1 MTIINNFI
9 AVYLFYQQNRLGEV
23 VKKNILFLLV
33 VFFPVFVSSKVIVT
47 HGAWGDDQDWY
58 QPGGYFYDALR
69 ISGNVIGQDV
79 IAFTWD
85 QFLGGITHKERLNA
99 GRELA
104 KLVVDLTTQGE
115 TEIIIIGHSYGG
127 HVAKAA
133 SQILAVALGLESADR
148 PIVIVDKSLGQTK
161 TVSEWDQKYYEQVCN
176 EVKSYTEVK
185 VLKSGIKKDFLIDAL
200 YTLGTPNDIDDYESH
215 MDVIQFLFN
224 FHSNGDLVSDFV
236 GDRKLP
242 DPKHDRAVNLEVRI
256 KGSGWF
262 GLWGQPNH
270 LQMHAQE
277 IAKWILYVPFYL
289 ANEKQSGFQEFTF
302 EHDGRIQFGAN
313 RFPKYS
319 YAKKQFRNIISKFKC
334 IKNKIT
340 FLKVS

>member
-1 MTIINNFI
+1 MKKKLL
-9 AVYLFYQQNRLGEV
+9 LFVL
-23 VKKNILFLLV
+23 ILFPTV
-33 VFFPVFVSSKVIVT
+33 VLPKVIVT
-47 HGAWGDDQDWY
+47 HGAWGDDMNWY
-58 QPGGYFYDALR
+58 KPGGDFYDALK
-69 ISGNVIGQDV
+69 ISGDVIGQDV
-79 IAFTWD
+79 VSFKWD

-115 TEIIIIGHSYGG
+115 SEIIIVAHSYGG

-133 SQILAVALGLESADR
+133 SQILAVALGLQRADR
-148 PIVIVDKSLGQTK
+148 PIVLVNRDLDSTK
-161 TVSEWDQKYYEQVCN
+161 IVSEWDQKHYEQVCN
-176 EVKSYTEVK
+176 DVRIYTQEK
-185 VLKSGIKKDFLIDAL
+185 ILKYGSKNVKDFLIDAL

-224 FHSNGDLVSDFV
+224 FYSHGDLVQDLV
-236 GDRKLP
+236 GDRELP
-242 DPKHDRAVNLEVRI
+242 DPKHDRAVNLDIRL

-262 GLWGQPNH
+262 GLWGKPNH

-289 ANEKQSGFQEFTF
+289 ANEQQSGFQNFTF
-302 EHDGRIQFGAN
+302 ERDGRIRFGAN

-319 YAKKQFRNIISKFKC
+319 YAKKRFRDFIPTFSC
-334 IKNKIT
+334 IKSKIP
-340 FLKVS
+340 FLNV